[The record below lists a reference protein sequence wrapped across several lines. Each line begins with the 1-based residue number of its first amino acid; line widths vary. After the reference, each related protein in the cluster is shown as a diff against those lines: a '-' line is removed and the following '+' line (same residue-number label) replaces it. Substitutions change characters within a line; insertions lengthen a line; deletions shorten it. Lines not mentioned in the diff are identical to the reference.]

1 MRIGAKAGISQGM
14 SAMTINA
21 EIIVSAP
28 CGAWQARLPEAVT
41 MCRRAALAAIEDAKL
56 GAAIPALASGSLA
69 IEASVVLADDDFMRK
84 LNRGY
89 RGRDEA
95 TNVLS
100 FAACDAS
107 DPPQSQTQGREG
119 DRGGHGA
126 EPPLLLG
133 DVVIAFDTVAAEAEG
148 QGKSLE
154 AHLCHMV
161 VHGMLHLL
169 GYDHDGEGPATTME
183 RLETLTLERMGY
195 PDPYAVEQAA
205 T

>member
-1 MRIGAKAGISQGM
+1 MRIGAKAGIGQGM
-14 SAMTINA
+14 SAMTVNA

-28 CGAWQARLPEAVT
+28 CGAWRARLPGAEA
-41 MCRRAALAAIEDAKL
+41 MCRRAALAAVEDAFA
-56 GAAIPALASGSLA
+56 GAAFAAVASGSLA
-69 IEASVVLADDDFMRK
+69 LEASVVLADDDFVRK
-84 LNRGY
+84 LNREY

-100 FAACDAS
+100 FAAFDTA
-107 DPPQSQTQGREG
+107 DPALAQTPGRDG
-119 DRGGHGA
+119 DRDGTGD

-133 DVVIAFDTVAAEAEG
+133 DVVIASDTVAAEAEG

-161 VHGMLHLL
+161 VHGILHLL

-183 RLETLTLERMGY
+183 RLETLILERMGY
-195 PDPYAVEQAA
+195 PNPYAVEQAA